1 MENIIDYTTGVFTS
15 EYEKD
20 GAKYCFTVY
29 PEYYPDEN
37 GLHLSDNEMI
47 IAITPNGT
55 ISFSLCFE
63 DSNWKIQTSDQCLN
77 HHMSGSEKQAA
88 TKLGKNI
95 SDALEVLQL
104 RIKYNEG
111 KTLEK
116 KETDPGNLNE
126 IDDQTFRQSLAEI
139 SKVENRFNKSLPMA
153 EVVKHFKV
161 FTERKSKNG
170 KPFLTPEQLI
180 SFLKKGFLGKQELP
194 KQKINYSNTEKGLV
208 ILRFYELFL
217 LAVTNYGEKNSKSK
231 YINLVLNCFDNWDK
245 KSIEAFFKPNRIM
258 QKW

>member
-1 MENIIDYTTGVFTS
+1 MENIKDYTTGVFTS

-29 PEYYPDEN
+29 PKYYLDET
-37 GLHLSDNEMI
+37 GLHFSGNEMVL
-47 IAITPNGT
+47 AITPNGT
-55 ISFSLCFE
+55 IFFSLSFE
-63 DSNWKIQTSDQCLN
+63 DSNWKIQTPDQYLDAF
-77 HHMSGSEKQAA
+77 MSEGEKKAA
-88 TKLGKNI
+88 TKLEKNI
-95 SDALEVLQL
+95 LDALEVLQL
-104 RIKYNEG
+104 RIKHTDNE
-111 KTLEK
+111 TLGK
-116 KETDPGNLNE
+116 KEIDQDYLNE
-126 IDDQTFRQSLAEI
+126 VNHRTFKQVLTEI
-139 SKVENRFNKSLPMA
+139 SKEENKFNKSLPMG
-153 EVVKHFKV
+153 EVVKHFRV
-161 FTERKSKNG
+161 LTERKSKNG

-180 SFLKKGFLGKQELP
+180 SFLQKGFLGKQELP
-194 KQKINYSNTEKGLV
+194 KQKINYANTEKGLV